1 MLIKVHNLVSTSQAY
16 RVWCEPQAR
25 KVAICFGSVEE
36 CEGTRPGRLDNL
48 PGEAPTA

>member
-1 MLIKVHNLVSTSQAY
+1 MFTQLHNLVSTSQAY
-16 RVWCEPQAR
+16 TAWCEPMAR

-36 CEGTRPGRLDNL
+36 REGTRPGRLDNL